1 VRILLDVDGPLAD
14 FTTAL
19 CDALRR
25 RGHDSVYPDKIQ
37 HWCLKE
43 SLGPA
48 VEDVDD
54 ILCTKGFVRSLPWVE
69 GAPFLIVALQAI
81 ADVVCVTSPW
91 PSKYWVPE
99 RVEWLSPWVHADDV
113 LFVRSKRKALIS
125 GDVLVEDH
133 PGIAAA
139 WLDANPNGR
148 AILVDR
154 PWNRPGAKEFVEHPR
169 LVRAA
174 TMGAVYALVQS

>member
-1 VRILLDVDGPLAD
+1 MRILLDVDGPLAD
-14 FTTAL
+14 FTGAL
-19 CDALRR
+19 CAALRR
-25 RGHDSVYPDKIQ
+25 RGHDSHPENIQ

-69 GAPFLIVALQAI
+69 DAQRLVTALQAV

-99 RVEWLSPWVHADDV
+99 RVEWLSPLFSADDV
-113 LFVRSKRKALIS
+113 LFVRSKRKALIA

-139 WLDANPNGR
+139 WLEAHPDGR

-169 LVRAA
+169 LTRAA
-174 TMGAVYALVQS
+174 TMGAVYNLVQS